1 MCGHFP
7 KTPDAL
13 DANMDIHICTTCNE
27 SKPRADFTRLATL
40 AQTRA
45 WLRNPN
51 AQRRLTYH
59 GAECNACFNKTKRAP
74 LDMSPSE
81 YARRLKNEGKDP
93 QHIAT
98 HVANRV
104 ASGKKRASAAG
115 IKGIQAR
122 QAPVYKVMCDA
133 LNELVEK
140 LRQRFNYMQRTHGDP
155 GALRFLDFALAQA
168 ILARRAI
175 KDKYRKGGFMP
186 DSWQE
191 YVTDD
196 AREEL
201 HKLFGTIDPL
211 LRSRFDTILIEFE
224 YQLTNPSSKQVKDI
238 VDQWAEAKGALTP
251 DDMPRRPPEEPKPEP
266 PAWMLF

>member
-1 MCGHFP
+1 
-7 KTPDAL
+7 
-13 DANMDIHICTTCNE
+13 MDIHICTTCNE

-40 AQTRA
+40 AQTRS

-59 GAECNACFNKTKRAP
+59 GAECNACFNKSKRTP

-81 YARRLKNEGKDP
+81 YARRLKKEGKS
-93 QHIAT
+93 QHYIDLF
-98 HVANRV
+98 VADRV
-104 ASGKKRASAAG
+104 AHGKKRASAAG

-122 QAPVYKVMCDA
+122 QAPVYKAICDA
-133 LNELVEK
+133 LSELIEK
-140 LRQRFNYMQRTHGDP
+140 LRQRYHYMQRTHGDK
-155 GALRFLDFALAQA
+155 GALAFLDFALAQA
-168 ILARRAI
+168 MLVRMSV
-175 KDKYRKGGFMP
+175 KEKYRKGGFMP

-201 HKLFGTIDPL
+201 HKLFETIDPL
-211 LRSRFDTILIEFE
+211 LRSRFDTFLIEFE

-238 VDQWAEAKGALTP
+238 VDRWAEAKGALTP

-266 PAWMLF
+266 PAWMLFPSRS

>member
-1 MCGHFP
+1 
-7 KTPDAL
+7 
-13 DANMDIHICTTCNE
+13 MDIHICTTCNE
-27 SKPRADFTRLATL
+27 AKSRADFTRLATL

-59 GAECNACFNKTKRAP
+59 GAECNACFNKTKRTP

-104 ASGKKRASAAG
+104 ASGKRRASAAG

-122 QAPVYKVMCDA
+122 QAPVYKAMCDA
-133 LNELVEK
+133 LSELVEK

-168 ILARRAI
+168 ILARMAV

-201 HKLFGTIDPL
+201 HKLFDTIDPL